1 MLDDVAVWRHLPD
14 LHTDDRTLHR
24 RRLRLGTGD
33 LVRTE
38 GGLWLTSPV
47 RTLLDCAE
55 LLTLEAAVCAVDDAL
70 HRKLVSTEDLA
81 ACVGTRSGKP
91 GVMRFASVVS
101 LADGRA
107 EAPSET
113 LTRLLLTP
121 VLPDLEPQVQ
131 LFDDRGRLVARF
143 DLGDRTR
150 RLAVESDGKA
160 AHSGAAMVA
169 KDRRRDD
176 RTERCGWWTER
187 VTWFDVRRLRE
198 QTVARVLR
206 RAHLLDQDTITDRL
220 TRTRTRT

>member
-1 MLDDVAVWRHLPD
+1 MA
-14 LHTDDRTLHR
+14 DRLA
-24 RRLRLGTGD
+24 
-33 LVRTE
+33 
-38 GGLWLTSPV
+38 GG
-47 RTLLDCAE
+47 
-55 LLTLEAAVCAVDDAL
+55 
-70 HRKLVSTEDLA
+70 
-81 ACVGTRSGKP
+81 
-91 GVMRFASVVS
+91 
-101 LADGRA
+101 
-107 EAPSET
+107 PSET

-131 LFDDRGRLVARF
+131 LFDDRSRLVARF

-176 RTERCGWWTER
+176 RTELYGWWTER

-206 RAHLLDQDTITDRL
+206 RAHLLDQDTIPDRL